1 MSVDYEKRSVS
12 LKLLE
17 EVRQRLNEGLEAKD
31 IVLKTV
37 KKEHNGLAVGTTV
50 LVKNAF
56 TTDGHVPG
64 KGSVKI
70 NPLHVLPKP
79 REKWT
84 LQDVYLYVLAP
95 GKLSQAPLHE

>member
-1 MSVDYEKRSVS
+1 MGAAYEKRSVS

-17 EVRQRLNEGLEAKD
+17 EVRQRLLEKLEAKEV
-31 IVLKTV
+31 VLKTV
-37 KKEHNGLAVGTTV
+37 KKKHNGLAAGTTV

-64 KGSVKI
+64 RGNVKI

-84 LQDVYLYVLAP
+84 VQDVYLYVLQP
-95 GKLSQAPLHE
+95 GKA